1 MEYPVI
7 DSSKKHF
14 FYQESARSGKLSI
27 EEYGIYC
34 YLLQYLNQNTNT
46 AYPTLEMMCDDL
58 NTTKKRI
65 IKILKSLK
73 EKGFID
79 WERGNSHKAN
89 TYFFPL
95 HYTKMNDNKSIN
107 TPSTISCKDSK
118 NHTKGKYT
126 KEEIEDFKI
135 NLSLGA
141 DYPELR
147 EYLEWL
153 SSSQD

>member
-1 MEYPVI
+1 MEYPAI

-14 FYQESARSGKLSI
+14 FYQEAARSGILSV

-46 AYPTLEMMCDDL
+46 AYPSMEMICKDL

-65 IKILKSLK
+65 IRILKSLK

-79 WERGNSHKAN
+79 WEKGNSHKAN

-95 HYTKMNDNKSIN
+95 HYSKMKNHTTN
-107 TPSTISCKDSK
+107 THTTVSCKDSEFHIK
-118 NHTKGKYT
+118 EKYT
-126 KEEIEDFKI
+126 KEQIEEFQM

-141 DYPELR
+141 DYSELR
-147 EYLEWL
+147 EYLDWL
-153 SSSQD
+153 SSNQD